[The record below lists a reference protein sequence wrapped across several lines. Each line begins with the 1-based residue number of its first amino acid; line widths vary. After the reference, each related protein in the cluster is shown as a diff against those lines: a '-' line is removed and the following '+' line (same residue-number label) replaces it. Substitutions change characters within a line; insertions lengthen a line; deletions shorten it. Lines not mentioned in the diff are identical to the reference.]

1 MYIKS
6 KKAALK
12 HTLKPLLVLFF
23 TVMFITFVGIPLV
36 YAFLW
41 SSVNPDYPWGYDS
54 VLPQNPNFYNWEY
67 VFKYSGLLVAIKNS
81 FIIAPLTVILTLIL
95 ALPTA
100 YALGRKKLKG
110 KEFFKI
116 IVLLPMALP
125 GMAISLFLGRTLYDM
140 HLSGT
145 YVGVI
150 LGHTFVTMAYMLR
163 CLITAFEAV
172 PQDLLD
178 AAANLGAGSWN
189 KLKNVYL
196 PMILPGLIA
205 GSMFSFIHSVE
216 EFNMSFIIGAPEIT
230 TITTVLFS
238 FMGDNFMR
246 TRASVVSLILLIP
259 NMLVL
264 FITERR
270 IKTEYMG
277 AALGKM

>member
-6 KKAALK
+6 KRAALK

-23 TVMFITFVGIPLV
+23 TVIFITFVGIPLV

-54 VLPQNPNFYNWEY
+54 VLPQSPNFYNWEY
-67 VFKYSGLLVAIKNS
+67 VFKYSGLLVAIRNS

-100 YALGRKKLKG
+100 YALGRKNLKG

-125 GMAISLFLGRTLYDM
+125 SMAISLFLGRTLYDM
-140 HLSGT
+140 QLTGT
-145 YVGVI
+145 YTGVI
-150 LGHTFVTMAYMLR
+150 MGHTFVTMAYMLR
-163 CLITAFEAV
+163 CLITAFEGV

-178 AAANLGAGSWN
+178 AASNLGAGNWD

-246 TRASVVSLILLIP
+246 TRASVVSLVLLIP

>member
-1 MYIKS
+1 MYLNS
-6 KKAALK
+6 RKAILK

-23 TVMFITFVGIPLV
+23 IILFVVFVGIPLI

-41 SSVNPDYPWGYDS
+41 SSVNPDLPWGYDS
-54 VLPQNPNFYNWEY
+54 LLPQSPNFYNWKY
-67 VFKYSGLLVAIKNS
+67 VFKYSNLLTAMKNS
-81 FIIAPLTVILTLIL
+81 FIIAPLTVILTLAL
-95 ALPTA
+95 SLPTA
-100 YALGRKKLKG
+100 YAIGRRQLRG

-116 IVLLPMALP
+116 IILLPMALP
-125 GMAISLFLGRTLYDM
+125 SMAISLFLGQTLYDM
-140 HLSGT
+140 HLTGT
-145 YVGVI
+145 YVGVVM
-150 LGHTFVTMAYMLR
+150 GHTFVTMSYMLR
-163 CLITAFEAV
+163 CLITAFEGV

-178 AAANLGAGSWN
+178 AASNLGAGNWS

-196 PMILPGLIA
+196 PMILPGLVA
-205 GSMFSFIHSVE
+205 GSMFTFIHSVE

-259 NMLVL
+259 NMIVL

>member
-1 MYIKS
+1 MYLNS
-6 KKAALK
+6 RKAILK

-23 TVMFITFVGIPLV
+23 IILFVVFVGIPLI

-41 SSVNPDYPWGYDS
+41 SSVNPDLPWGYDS
-54 VLPQNPNFYNWEY
+54 LLPQSPNFYNWKY
-67 VFKYSGLLVAIKNS
+67 VFKYSNLLTAMKNS
-81 FIIAPLTVILTLIL
+81 FIIAPLTVILTLAL
-95 ALPTA
+95 SLPTA
-100 YALGRKKLKG
+100 YAIGRRQLRG

-116 IVLLPMALP
+116 IILLPMALP
-125 GMAISLFLGRTLYDM
+125 SMAISLFLGQTLYDM
-140 HLSGT
+140 HLTGT
-145 YVGVI
+145 YVGVVM
-150 LGHTFVTMAYMLR
+150 GHTFVTMSYMLR
-163 CLITAFEAV
+163 CLITAFEGV

-178 AAANLGAGSWN
+178 AASNLGAGNWS

-196 PMILPGLIA
+196 PMILPGLVA
-205 GSMFSFIHSVE
+205 GSMFTFIHSVE

>member
-23 TVMFITFVGIPLV
+23 TVMLITFVGIPLV

-100 YALGRKKLKG
+100 YALGKKKLKG

-150 LGHTFVTMAYMLR
+150 LGHTFVTVSYTHL
-163 CLITAFEAV
+163 T
-172 PQDLLD
+172 
-178 AAANLGAGSWN
+178 
-189 KLKNVYL
+189 L
-196 PMILPGLIA
+196 P
-205 GSMFSFIHSVE
+205 
-216 EFNMSFIIGAPEIT
+216 T
-230 TITTVLFS
+230 T
-238 FMGDNFMR
+238 
-246 TRASVVSLILLIP
+246 
-259 NMLVL
+259 
-264 FITERR
+264 
-270 IKTEYMG
+270 
-277 AALGKM
+277 

>member
-6 KKAALK
+6 KRAALK

-23 TVMFITFVGIPLV
+23 TVIFITFVGIPLV

-54 VLPQNPNFYNWEY
+54 VLPQSPNFYNWEY
-67 VFKYSGLLVAIKNS
+67 VFKYSGLLVAIRNS

-100 YALGRKKLKG
+100 YALGRKNLKG

-125 GMAISLFLGRTLYDM
+125 SMAISLFLGRTLYDM
-140 HLSGT
+140 QLTGT
-145 YVGVI
+145 YTGVI
-150 LGHTFVTMAYMLR
+150 MGHTFVTMAYMLR
-163 CLITAFEAV
+163 CLITAFEGV

-178 AAANLGAGSWN
+178 AASNLGAGNWD

-246 TRASVVSLILLIP
+246 TRASVVSLVLLIP

-277 AALGKM
+277 AALGKI